1 MAENRWKRVI
11 LVGFLLALPGLAVA
25 VTQFSGLSLQALLA
39 SRDSFR
45 EFAQAHEIAALSIYV
60 AAYVAAVA
68 LSIPGALILTLMGGF
83 LFGALKGGLAAIL
96 GASLGA
102 SLIFWLARGI
112 LRDFF
117 KGKADGLV
125 AKMAGNFQE
134 NAFSYLLFL
143 RLIPVFPFF
152 LVNIVP
158 AFCRVSLPVFA
169 SATFFGIMPATF
181 AIAAIGAGLD
191 DVIARA
197 GADGFSP
204 ANLLTP
210 PLWVGLC
217 VLGFLSLLPVAYK
230 RIQKRKTKAKA
241 GEP

>member
-1 MAENRWKRVI
+1 MAENRWKRIV
-11 LVGFLLALPGLAVA
+11 LAGFLIALPGLALA
-25 VTQFSGLSLQALLA
+25 ITKFSGLSATDLLA
-39 SRDSFR
+39 SRAAFR
-45 EFAQAHEIAALSIYV
+45 NFAQAHEIAALLTYLT
-60 AAYVAAVA
+60 AYATAVA
-68 LSIPGALILTLMGGF
+68 LSVPGALIFTLLGGF
-83 LFGALKGGLAAIL
+83 LFGAIKGGLAAVL

-102 SLIFWLARGI
+102 CVIFLLARGI

-117 KGKADGLV
+117 KDSAQGMV
-125 AKMAGNFQE
+125 AKLARNFGK

-169 SATFFGIMPATF
+169 TATFFGIMPATF

-191 DVIARA
+191 EVIARG
-197 GADGFSP
+197 GAEGFKP

-210 PLWVGLC
+210 TLWVGLC

-230 RIQKRKTKAKA
+230 RVMERKTKAGA
-241 GEP
+241 GGQ